1 MWWGLTGW
9 PPWSSQWVWMNPRYP
24 LDLGEVC
31 STPSCVCMCEGQVGD
46 TAWSSLCSLLGAM
59 PTQGGQHAYTPTRQ
73 AFSPGTMALS
83 AATTPCR
90 EPPPTP
96 PHPTHPPAQCRSSCR
111 ILPGLHLLMVPFVLR
126 LLLHFP
132 SRLSSA
138 EMGSPGGPSWVSVLG
153 IPSGRAGKSPL
164 QSHVLPASR
173 ESEATRHLMTP
184 VGVDPV
190 VSLWAGGCKECLEP
204 GQHGKPDGWT
214 DR

>member
-59 PTQGGQHAYTPTRQ
+59 PTQGGQHAYMPTRQ

-90 EPPPTP
+90 EPPPTRHTLPTLQLSAGAAAASCLGCTCSWCPLSCGCCCTFP
-96 PHPTHPPAQCRSSCR
+96 PGCPQLRWAVQVAPRGSQCW
-111 ILPGLHLLMVPFVLR
+111 
-126 LLLHFP
+126 
-132 SRLSSA
+132 
-138 EMGSPGGPSWVSVLG
+138 GSPQGGLG
-153 IPSGRAGKSPL
+153 
-164 QSHVLPASR
+164 SHLCRVMSCQ
-173 ESEATRHLMTP
+173 P
-184 VGVDPV
+184 VGN
-190 VSLWAGGCKECLEP
+190 
-204 GQHGKPDGWT
+204 QRRPDT
-214 DR
+214 L